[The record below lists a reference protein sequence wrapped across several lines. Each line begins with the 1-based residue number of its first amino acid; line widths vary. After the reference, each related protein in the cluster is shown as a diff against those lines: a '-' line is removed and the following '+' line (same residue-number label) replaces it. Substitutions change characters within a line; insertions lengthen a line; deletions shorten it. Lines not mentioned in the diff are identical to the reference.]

1 MLKQCPTNMSLKV
14 FLIFVVDLAAVVV
27 FSEGFNRSDGQHGG
41 AGTDASGGTSGGGR
55 GHGSG
60 RFANFQSQVCF
71 KCGHTAS
78 ACHFFVLMQI
88 INQTHLLCS
97 MIPHLRA
104 TVPHSQNSSN
114 SGQQTCAGHS
124 QERN

>member
-1 MLKQCPTNMSLKV
+1 M
-14 FLIFVVDLAAVVV
+14 VV

-114 SGQQTCAGHS
+114 SGQQNSDNSGQQTCGGHS